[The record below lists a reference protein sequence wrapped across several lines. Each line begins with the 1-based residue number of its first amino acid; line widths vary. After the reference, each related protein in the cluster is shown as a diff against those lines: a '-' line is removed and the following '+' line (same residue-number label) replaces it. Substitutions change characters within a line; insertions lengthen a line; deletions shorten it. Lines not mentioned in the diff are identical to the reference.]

1 MFLVVWIEFSRHCF
15 QSVIFSL
22 SLVLFKSKQNKITHK
37 QYLKNSARQ
46 IKHTNTSVPK
56 HFKKNN
62 LYRFSKKKNRAARI
76 EETRVAPS
84 PARTSRHRLSA
95 PSYTLRV
102 PWPRPVC
109 TRWLGTPPTSLLP
122 HANVP
127 FNTHF
132 YCVPSSRES
141 FAVLWFGIGA
151 VGPCAG
157 NFDSCKIMP
166 LKGAR
171 NCSKKWTAGHLS
183 PRCSYLTV
191 MRGIAAIELKPFCN

>member
-1 MFLVVWIEFSRHCF
+1 MNFLVTVFSLSF
-15 QSVIFSL
+15 FSL
-22 SLVLFKSKQNKITHK
+22 SLVLFKSKQNKITLK

-46 IKHTNTSVPK
+46 IKHTNTSRKIICIVSQ
-56 HFKKNN
+56 
-62 LYRFSKKKNRAARI
+62 RKKNRAARI

-171 NCSKKWTAGHLS
+171 NCSEKWTAGHLP